1 MRNMPQNKLAKLK
14 SYNISVLAR
23 TQEGTDHRYKRFL
36 KMEKVSKT
44 WKQNWGVVNKCGQII
59 ISLKRCKKMR
69 EKQVGYHVQLRTP
82 RSREQC
88 KLMGKS
94 GEVHPK
100 KWGGAPRR
108 RRDGWKNWEQEK
120 SKTANSDKSIYQ
132 KEKRKKDRSI
142 PWFAIWWLRWWW
154 LEGGG
159 GGGNGGK
166 VMVVVMVI
174 VVVV

>member
-44 WKQNWGVVNKCGQII
+44 WKQNWGVENKCGQII
-59 ISLKRCKKMR
+59 ISLKKCKKMR

-108 RRDGWKNWEQEK
+108 GRDGWQNWEQEK

-132 KEKRKKDRSI
+132 KDGPQLMTFFGSLPNLVSSWHIFMSVIGQIFWWKKTS
-142 PWFAIWWLRWWW
+142 
-154 LEGGG
+154 E
-159 GGGNGGK
+159 
-166 VMVVVMVI
+166 
-174 VVVV
+174 

>member
-36 KMEKVSKT
+36 KMEKFSKT
-44 WKQNWGVVNKCGQII
+44 WKQNWGVENKCGQII
-59 ISLKRCKKMR
+59 ISLKKCKKMR

-100 KWGGAPRR
+100 KWGVHPAAGGMAGKTESRKNLKRQILTNQFIKRR
-108 RRDGWKNWEQEK
+108 
-120 SKTANSDKSIYQ
+120 
-132 KEKRKKDRSI
+132 KEKRTDQYLGLQ
-142 PWFAIWWLRWWW
+142 F
-154 LEGGG
+154 GD
-159 GGGNGGK
+159 
-166 VMVVVMVI
+166 
-174 VVVV
+174 

>member
-44 WKQNWGVVNKCGQII
+44 WKQNWGVENKCGQII
-59 ISLKRCKKMR
+59 ISLKKCKKMR

-108 RRDGWKNWEQEK
+108 GRDGWQN
-120 SKTANSDKSIYQ
+120 
-132 KEKRKKDRSI
+132 
-142 PWFAIWWLRWWW
+142 
-154 LEGGG
+154 
-159 GGGNGGK
+159 
-166 VMVVVMVI
+166 
-174 VVVV
+174 